1 MTDFTTVRC
10 PELGDSYRAARLEN
24 GLTVLCCE
32 RPDRR
37 GIYAVLA
44 AGIGSATR
52 DYLCGGRRRT
62 LPAGTAHYLEHKL
75 FAGKRGDAFELFAE
89 TGANANAYTS
99 YDRTCY
105 VFGANEQTE
114 RSLGILLDFVSDPYF
129 TRANVDK
136 ERGIITEEMNMYLD
150 SPDVRL
156 LNEVLRMLYRV
167 HPVSDEIVGTSA
179 SLAAITPELLY
190 EGYHA
195 FYRPANMVLAVA
207 GCITAE
213 RVAELCRKHYRPALR
228 GEAGRVLP
236 AEEPDGVVC
245 TRAVGSMAVSR
256 RQFCIGFKERPIAGD
271 RLRTE
276 LIFDLLCELICGE
289 STDFYNELYDSGLIN
304 GSFFSDGFAGSGYFC
319 TLFGGESDEPDR
331 VLALLQ
337 ERLAALR
344 REGID
349 PDRLTEAIRSAW
361 GDMVVSLDSNAD
373 IATALAYS
381 SLKGYRIY
389 DTFEALRTITADE
402 LQQTLLQSFDA
413 DRCCLYILNPIERS

>member
-1 MTDFTTVRC
+1 MH
-10 PELGDSYRAARLEN
+10 GDDVHLDAIDGLQPLRRDDLAGRAEASD
-24 GLTVLCCE
+24 G
-32 RPDRR
+32 
-37 GIYAVLA
+37 AVLHQQRKA
-44 AGIGSATR
+44 ADG
-52 DYLCGGRRRT
+52 
-62 LPAGTAHYLEHKL
+62 
-75 FAGKRGDAFELFAE
+75 
-89 TGANANAYTS
+89 
-99 YDRTCY
+99 
-105 VFGANEQTE
+105 
-114 RSLGILLDFVSDPYF
+114 
-129 TRANVDK
+129 
-136 ERGIITEEMNMYLD
+136 
-150 SPDVRL
+150 
-156 LNEVLRMLYRV
+156 
-167 HPVSDEIVGTSA
+167 
-179 SLAAITPELLY
+179 
-190 EGYHA
+190 
-195 FYRPANMVLAVA
+195 
-207 GCITAE
+207 E
-213 RVAELCRKHYRPALR
+213 RVFRAVRGHDDAIALR

-337 ERLAALR
+337 ECLAALR

-413 DRCCLYILNPIERS
+413 DRCCLYILNPVERS